1 MRPNQ
6 ILKGQ
11 PSFEGDPQR
20 GGSGATTLRI
30 AHDSFLQLASG
41 SVSEA
46 PTACREDA
54 AVYRGVSHR
63 VKQENSVFQRGLR
76 LNRPIHWG
84 RPSFLSGKTAKAKIN
99 VFNSMPYKYGADQRE
114 HFHVQ
119 LKK

>member
-20 GGSGATTLRI
+20 GGSGAKTLRI

-54 AVYRGVSHR
+54 GVYRGVSHR

-84 RPSFLSGKTAKAKIN
+84 RPSFLSGETAKEKFN
-99 VFNSMPYKYGADQRE
+99 VVNSMPYMCGAAQRE

-119 LKK
+119 PKK